1 MNYWKN
7 YLLLM
12 CCLVA
17 AESYAQLIS
26 GAIIDENRKLITQT
40 NFTISGSQT
49 GHQTFEIAV
58 DRDGNV
64 TSQRLIS
71 EQSSTTSTPL
81 TMQAKNW
88 LKKLTFEKGTHF
100 PAHHHVLVRVNFEIA
115 KTKPE

>member
-7 YLLLM
+7 YLLVM
-12 CCLVA
+12 CCFFA
-17 AESYAQLIS
+17 FESYAQLIS
-26 GAIIDENRKLITQT
+26 GAIINENRQLITQT

-49 GHQTFEIAV
+49 GHQIFEIAV
-58 DRDGNV
+58 DREGNV

-88 LKKLTFEKGTHF
+88 LKKLNFEKGTHF
-100 PAHHHVLVRVNFEIA
+100 PAHHHVLVRINFEFT